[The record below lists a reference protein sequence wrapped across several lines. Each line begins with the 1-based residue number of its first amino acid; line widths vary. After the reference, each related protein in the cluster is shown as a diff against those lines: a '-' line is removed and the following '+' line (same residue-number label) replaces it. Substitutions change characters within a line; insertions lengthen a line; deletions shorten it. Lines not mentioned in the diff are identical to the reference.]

1 LKVKDLANFR
11 KWLPKEFHSLYP
23 DPPVAAD
30 VKEGDEEEE
39 DEEGE
44 EPETEEEEPQE
55 DEDEEE
61 KEQQEADAAAEGGDQ
76 LERDVVEVIDDDDI
90 VMRDA

>member
-1 LKVKDLANFR
+1 MKVKDLAKFR
-11 KWLPKEFHSLYP
+11 AWLPKEFHSLYP
-23 DPPVAAD
+23 DPATAAD

-55 DEDEEE
+55 EEE
-61 KEQQEADAAAEGGDQ
+61 KEHQEADVAVEGGDL
-76 LERDVVEVIDDDDI
+76 LEREVVEVSDDDDI